1 MPAFRGSKEI
11 FGRKNRAANAPGRNR
26 TPISRAS
33 GKEKPMLTTN
43 VAISTMA
50 MIQTPRTISVFFIS
64 ADKDS

>member
-1 MPAFRGSKEI
+1 
-11 FGRKNRAANAPGRNR
+11 
-26 TPISRAS
+26 
-33 GKEKPMLTTN
+33 MLTTN